1 MSKKNLLVLILGF
14 VRVRMQR
21 IARIVTTIAIALSTL
36 LPSLPAHAAV
46 GNLTSSSVTLSTSK
60 AGTTVYPNWQ
70 IEFTTAT
77 AIASGAN
84 KIRIKFPAVTGTD
97 PFTIG
102 TSIAT
107 ADLSLALGTCAG
119 AGMASLASSD
129 SDGDSKMDAITVTL
143 TTTSIPASSACTLS
157 ILGTTNN
164 NNGRIQ
170 NPAKVAATGT
180 SDIYAIQIETMNA
193 SSTVIDSSSVSI
205 ALNDATSVSATVNDT
220 LTLTVAGLPSATTI
234 NGAVTNVD
242 TSGAAN
248 TVLFATLTPNQ
259 PKVAGQRLT
268 IETNAAGG
276 YNVYI
281 IQSQDLTAG
290 SNTIDQFKDGTR
302 IDEGACN
309 AWAAPSANLAVA
321 NTHGH
326 LGYTTTDSTSVWVGG
341 SCSTGDQWAGV
352 PTIGTAAAA
361 PVTTGLACNGAATNG
376 DTCDVAY
383 KVEISSLQPAGSYSN
398 ELYYV
403 IVASY

>member
-1 MSKKNLLVLILGF
+1 MLKKFI
-14 VRVRMQR
+14 
-21 IARIVTTIAIALSTL
+21 ILSTVFSL
-36 LPSLPAHAAV
+36 SLSAILPTLPARAAV
-46 GNLTSSSVTLSTSK
+46 GNLTSSTITLSTNKPST
-60 AGTTVYPNWQ
+60 AANWT
-70 IEFTTAT
+70 ISFTTAN
-77 AIASGAN
+77 AITSQAGR
-84 KIRIKFPAVTGTD
+84 IRIKFPNSGID
-97 PFTIG
+97 PFTI
-102 TSIAT
+102 
-107 ADLSLALGTCAG
+107 
-119 AGMASLASSD
+119 ASLATSTDLNLSD
-129 SDGDSKMDAITVTL
+129 CASATLSFVERWDLDSPTDGQYDAISVGLNL
-143 TTTSIPASSACTLS
+143 TTIPASTACSLT
-157 ILGTTNN
+157 ILNN
-164 NNGRIQ
+164 KIT